1 MMHCQPKQVLHG
13 LFGTNQRNGSQMI
26 FAAVATTNQPQTF
39 ENVTMTG
46 WLYADS
52 NLKAS
57 IAQW

>member
-1 MMHCQPKQVLHG
+1 MNKAVLHTTIMMHCQPKQVLHG

-46 WLYADS
+46 
-52 NLKAS
+52 
-57 IAQW
+57 